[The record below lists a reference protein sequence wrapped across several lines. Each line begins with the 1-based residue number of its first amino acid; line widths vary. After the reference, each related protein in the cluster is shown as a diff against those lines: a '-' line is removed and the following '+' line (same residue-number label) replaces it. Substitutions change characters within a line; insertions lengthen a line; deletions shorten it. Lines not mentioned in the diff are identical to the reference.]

1 MPINL
6 NDSAEACVCPGHPER
21 QLATILGGRP
31 RAYAF
36 GLRSWAQ
43 ALAVV
48 ALSACAS
55 LDTGTPQTQITKRAT
70 ERWQAL
76 IALDFARA
84 YTYGTPSFR
93 AVVPQDNY
101 RIRFGAGVTWL
112 GAEVMGVE
120 CPDTTKCIAK
130 IRIDYKTLLGRNSG
144 AKYSAQVDETWLYDA
159 GQWWIFE
166 SVKP

>member
-1 MPINL
+1 MSSNL
-6 NDSAEACVCPGHPER
+6 QNSVFSVLQPGYTENHPKSAFKGQRLTIASRALRLAPL
-21 QLATILGGRP
+21 LATL
-31 RAYAF
+31 
-36 GLRSWAQ
+36 
-43 ALAVV
+43 ALV
-48 ALSACAS
+48 ACAAVG
-55 LDTGTPQTQITKRAT
+55 TGTPQSQITKRAT

-76 IALDFARA
+76 IASDFPRA

-93 AVVPQDNY
+93 SIVPQENY

-120 CPDTTKCIAK
+120 CPEETKCIAK
-130 IRIDYKTLLGRNSG
+130 IRIDFKPLLGRNTN
-144 AKYSAQVDETWLYDA
+144 AKYSSQVDETWLLDN